1 MNPMNYAAPII
12 SFLSEQDGYNRQM
25 DMARLRQNMMSNLYQ
40 RQMDNATTA
49 FNRNYYRNY
58 LDSANARNML
68 KRVRE
73 QLGEQTKAAR
83 RQAAVTGATGEAVA
97 AVQKNNNRVIDSV
110 TGSMAA
116 ADEANKERAASLYDN
131 QRMQLDNMMTASTM
145 KYLED
150 TSALSKAKS
159 DSRQRLLMGFSTQ
172 FMNRLEDFMN
182 KPSWNNA
189 SSGKS
194 NNGGYYF
201 SK

>member
-1 MNPMNYAAPII
+1 MYYVWQLTTTMEAKIAKENTNAPVRDD
-12 SFLSEQDGYNRQM
+12 DGPRINENIRVKEV
-25 DMARLRQNMMSNLYQ
+25 RLI
-40 RQMDNATTA
+40 D
-49 FNRNYYRNY
+49 
-58 LDSANARNML
+58 
-68 KRVRE
+68 E
-73 QLGEQTKAAR
+73 
-83 RQAAVTGATGEAVA
+83 TGE
-97 AVQKNNNRVIDSV
+97 NRGVVSIKEAL
-110 TGSMAA
+110 AA

-182 KPSWNNA
+182 RPSWNNA